1 MPDVGLSAVDEEGC
15 LEETGTMSRLD
26 GVEVKTNIDD
36 DDVERALEVMDLNDE
51 TPMQI
56 WFYEDTTVG
65 FAPLPLLEAGICIRL
80 RVKTPSKGDCTVKLR
95 PCRASQLTSR
105 WRTLEEDGALEMR
118 VEQDWSGA
126 RHVLAASL
134 EAALSDAV
142 IAAAADAVAD
152 ATPSELLDVDQRD
165 YLAECTGVPVDV
177 AGLTRLGP
185 IAATRWDVGGVLGDL
200 GVRAERWQVAG
211 TTMLELSA
219 KTDDEAAASGAQQD
233 LLEEV
238 ARLGLHV
245 ATEEV
250 TKTRRVLTA
259 LALGQ
264 RR

>member
-1 MPDVGLSAVDEEGC
+1 
-15 LEETGTMSRLD
+15 MSRLD

-36 DDVERALEVMDLNDE
+36 GDVYRALEMLDLDDE

-65 FAPLPLLEAGICIRL
+65 VVPPLPLLEAGICIRL
-80 RVKTPSKGDCTVKLR
+80 RVKSPSKGDCTVKLR
-95 PCRASQLTSR
+95 PCRASQLISR
-105 WRTLEEDGALEMR
+105 WRALTTDGALQMR

-126 RHVLAASL
+126 KRTLAASL
-134 EAALSDAV
+134 EAALSGAAISATTDA
-142 IAAAADAVAD
+142 AAD

-165 YLAECTGVPVDV
+165 FLAECTGLPVDV

-211 TTMLELSA
+211 ATLLELSA
-219 KTDDEAAASGAQQD
+219 KTDEASAAGDVQQAMLD
-233 LLEEV
+233 EV
-238 ARLGLHV
+238 AHLGLHV
-245 ATEEV
+245 ASQEI

-259 LALGQ
+259 LALGH
-264 RR
+264 